1 MTCGQVGGFSRGT
14 PVSSTNN
21 GDRHDIAK
29 ILLKVALNTIIIIL
43 SAVLQLVD
51 CFYGSGNDSSLE
63 TNIYWQ
69 TLLTNGGGN
78 WGRAMVISAT
88 LSNIYLSG
96 YRTPYEHDI
105 FLLLLIFMV

>member
-21 GDRHDIAK
+21 GDRHDITE

-51 CFYGSGNDSSLE
+51 CFYGSGKPENPE
-63 TNIYWQ
+63 KTIYLPQ
-69 TLLTNGGGN
+69 VTDKLYGKGVRVMIFNAIFN
-78 WGRAMVISAT
+78 NISAI
-88 LSNIYLSG
+88 SWWS
-96 YRTPYEHDI
+96 
-105 FLLLLIFMV
+105 V